1 MPDRSAE
8 EIRLEIAA
16 ERQRLVDD
24 VAELR
29 RETRIVIPVA
39 AAGLVAVA
47 VLSRSRG
54 VKPRGKADLEAALT
68 GRGCAGALT
77 KTAIGR

>member
-16 ERQRLVDD
+16 ERQRLLDD

-29 RETRIVIPVA
+29 REARTTIPVA
-39 AAGLVAVA
+39 IVAVVALA
-47 VLSRSRG
+47 VVLRSRG
-54 VKPRGKADLEAALT
+54 TTRAAKLLW
-68 GRGCAGALT
+68 RL
-77 KTAIGR
+77 R

>member
-29 RETRIVIPVA
+29 REARIIIPVA

-47 VLSRSRG
+47 ILYRSRAS
-54 VKPRGKADLEAALT
+54 VRAARLLW
-68 GRGCAGALT
+68 RL
-77 KTAIGR
+77 R

>member
-1 MPDRSAE
+1 MPERSAE
-8 EIRLEIAA
+8 QIRLEIAA

-39 AAGLVAVA
+39 AVALVAVA
-47 VLSRSRG
+47 VLTRN
-54 VKPRGKADLEAALT
+54 KASTRAAKLIWK
-68 GRGCAGALT
+68 LL
-77 KTAIGR
+77 

>member
-29 RETRIVIPVA
+29 REARIIIPVA

-47 VLSRSRG
+47 VLSRSRAS
-54 VKPRGKADLEAALT
+54 VRAAKLFW
-68 GRGCAGALT
+68 RL
-77 KTAIGR
+77 R

>member
-29 RETRIVIPVA
+29 REARIVVPIA
-39 AAGLVAVA
+39 AAALVAVA
-47 VLSRSRG
+47 LLSRSGASTR
-54 VKPRGKADLEAALT
+54 AAKLLWKL
-68 GRGCAGALT
+68 R
-77 KTAIGR
+77 

>member
-24 VAELR
+24 VAALR
-29 RETRIVIPVA
+29 KEARFVIPVA

-47 VLSRSRG
+47 VLARG
-54 VKPRGKADLEAALT
+54 
-68 GRGCAGALT
+68 GASTRVAKLLW
-77 KTAIGR
+77 RLR

>member
-29 RETRIVIPVA
+29 REARIVLPLA
-39 AAGLVAVA
+39 AAALVAVT
-47 VLSRSRG
+47 VLSRTRA
-54 VKPRGKADLEAALT
+54 PTRAAKLLW
-68 GRGCAGALT
+68 RL
-77 KTAIGR
+77 R

>member
-1 MPDRSAE
+1 MADRSEA

-29 RETRIVIPVA
+29 RDVRTAIPVA
-39 AAGLVAVA
+39 IAAVVALA
-47 VLSRSRG
+47 VVTRSAGSTR
-54 VKPRGKADLEAALT
+54 AAKQLWKF
-68 GRGCAGALT
+68 R
-77 KTAIGR
+77 

>member
-16 ERQRLVDD
+16 ERQRLLDD

-29 RETRIVIPVA
+29 REARTTIPVA
-39 AAGLVAVA
+39 IVAVVALA
-47 VLSRSRG
+47 VVLRSRG
-54 VKPRGKADLEAALT
+54 TTRAAKLLW
-68 GRGCAGALT
+68 R
-77 KTAIGR
+77 RR

>member
-1 MPDRSAE
+1 MPDRGAE

-29 RETRIVIPVA
+29 REARIVIPVA

-47 VLSRSRG
+47 LLAPSRASVR
-54 VKPRGKADLEAALT
+54 AARLLW
-68 GRGCAGALT
+68 RL
-77 KTAIGR
+77 R

>member
-8 EIRLEIAA
+8 EIRLEIAV

-29 RETRIVIPVA
+29 REARIVIPVA
-39 AAGLVAVA
+39 GAGLVAVA
-47 VLSRSRG
+47 LLARS
-54 VKPRGKADLEAALT
+54 KASVRAARLLW
-68 GRGCAGALT
+68 RL
-77 KTAIGR
+77 R